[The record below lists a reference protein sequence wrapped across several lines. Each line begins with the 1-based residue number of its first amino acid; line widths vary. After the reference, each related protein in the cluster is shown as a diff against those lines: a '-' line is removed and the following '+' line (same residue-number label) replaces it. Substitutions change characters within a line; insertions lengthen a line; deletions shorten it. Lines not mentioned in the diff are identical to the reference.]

1 VVEQGTLRLPAIID
15 LIHRLQE
22 PPVMVPLTDVDAY
35 PQPTLRPE
43 ADRERH
49 EAPLVGEV
57 ATSMPRSTNR
67 PPRG

>member
-43 ADRERH
+43 ADCRRH
-49 EAPLVGEV
+49 EAPVAGE
-57 ATSMPRSTNR
+57 AAA
-67 PPRG
+67 